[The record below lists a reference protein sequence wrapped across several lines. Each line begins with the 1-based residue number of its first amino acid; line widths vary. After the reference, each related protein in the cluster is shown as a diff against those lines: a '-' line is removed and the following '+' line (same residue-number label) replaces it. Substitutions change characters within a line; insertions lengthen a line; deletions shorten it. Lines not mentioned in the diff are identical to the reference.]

1 MNLHLNKIFCV
12 GVLAASFLNTALASP
27 TPDTLYS
34 TGVPPLDNGYGLL
47 MQSDGQ
53 PVGTAI
59 TIPGEAWLQRIELQY
74 YAPNSFLGDNIG
86 LQVSIYEN
94 TGAFGTPAAS
104 TVWQNTYYNA
114 PSGGNFTLIIDTDL
128 TFSGYG
134 PGASLDGT
142 HVTDTFTIAAA
153 FYNVSTPNQLYGITI
168 PLANNPSGFPG
179 VSQGDYWT
187 KDNLGNWILSA
198 GPETAPGVYAQANM
212 LLDVQA
218 TPEPSSLALAAIG
231 GVLILGVNKLRRKRA

>member
-1 MNLHLNKIFCV
+1 MKLHLNKIFCV
-12 GVLAASFLNTALASP
+12 GVLAASFLNTTLASP
-27 TPDTLYS
+27 PSTYTLYS
-34 TGVPPLDNGYGLL
+34 TGNPAIPNGSGLL
-47 MQSDGQ
+47 MQYDGQ

-74 YAPNSFLGDNIG
+74 NAPNSFLGDNIG

-104 TVWQNTYYNA
+104 AVWQNTYYGIPDNGNYSLTIDSDLLNPA
-114 PSGGNFTLIIDTDL
+114 YGSGAGLF
-128 TFSGYG
+128 
-134 PGASLDGT
+134 GT
-142 HVTDTFTIAAA
+142 YVTGTFTIAAA

-187 KDNLGNWILSA
+187 FGLDHASWVLNE
-198 GPETAPGVYAQANM
+198 GPNGPQSANM

-218 TPEPSSLALAAIG
+218 TPEPSTLALAAIG
-231 GVLILGVNKLRRKRA
+231 GVLILGANKLRRKHA